1 MEDPNPIDDLSEDQI
16 KEIKEAFAL
25 FDRDGDGHI
34 TANEIGIVMRSLG
47 QNPTEADLHDL
58 MEEVDTDKS
67 GNLDFSEFLAMMR
80 RKYKQMEDT
89 QESVKE
95 AFKMFDKD
103 GDGFI
108 TSDELK
114 YVMTNL
120 GEKLTEEEADEMLR
134 EADTNGDGV
143 INYEEFIVMMT
154 RK

>member
-1 MEDPNPIDDLSEDQI
+1 MEEPNPIDDLTEDQI

-34 TANEIGIVMRSLG
+34 TPNEIGIVMRSLG

-67 GNLDFSEFLAMMR
+67 GNLDFSEFLAMMK

-108 TSDELK
+108 TADELK

-120 GEKLTEEEADEMLR
+120 GEKLTEQEADEMLR